1 MSGEFNG
8 LYATKTRLAL
18 LRAIRE
24 GNGRIYFE
32 AGDVFDKATYT
43 RVTARVKEF
52 IQHGWVRALAPDEA
66 RGPGETSAP
75 GVTYYRLTSLGA
87 QALGLKSSTEEK
99 SA

>member
-32 AGDVFDKATYT
+32 AGDVFDKVTYT
-43 RVTARVKEF
+43 RVTDKVRQMVA
-52 IQHGWVRALAPDEA
+52 HNWVRALTPDEP
-66 RGPGETSAP
+66 RGRGETAAP
-75 GVTYYRLTSLGA
+75 GVTFYRLTDLGL
-87 QALGLKSSTEEK
+87 QALAGQRGQSNG
-99 SA
+99 